1 MDPLLHVLIF
11 TFLAFKIS
19 GGFLIIHVQKQQ
31 CLFRGKTALVS
42 NCNLTDPNQQWMWTD
57 YEKLLHVK
65 SGQCLGISKS
75 SAASSRSI
83 FIDCPQAPSWTCHK
97 KEGLLQVANSSL
109 FLSKQGPKVMIK
121 MGKKYPHS
129 WKQISIDDKG
139 NSTYENLCP
148 HKDLQDT
155 EPPVQNSRITSSPFS
170 AIPSIPENFL
180 RSSTELY
187 IRNITENYSKYINE
201 KLHFTLKSSAVP
213 GKSWIPTTTSH
224 YFSITEKSGR
234 GEAGKCPIALA
245 EWRVS
250 SQSIHLQW
258 STSGALCNFTL
269 TCRSDNASHPDC
281 QPVQTANRSYECSYS
296 GLEAGTLYHLRI
308 FSLSDTESS
317 DISLQTDPLPPAKF
331 EIKKEKTTSTSL
343 QVWWSPS
350 PGKVDWYELQLS
362 DHHNKKIQN
371 VSIRG
376 GISRTEETFSNLTP
390 GSKYN
395 VIITAVSG
403 NKSTSAVHI
412 SGSTAPSPVQN
423 IQISVKTDTIHVS
436 WLPGSGNVDRY
447 RLVLL
452 DVERLVREINHE
464 ERLTS
469 YTFLGLTAGHLYN
482 LTIIAEAAGLQSYSF
497 KLVRTAPAE
506 VSDLMVTSDGSLDTL
521 KVKWKR
527 PPGSLNFY
535 NITLSH
541 LGAIKEIKTLQPH
554 VTEVQ
559 FDKLTPGSL
568 YQVTVSTISGELFTD
583 KMATGRT
590 VPQKVSELKASSG
603 WLKSLRVSWLPP
615 AGDWER
621 YYIVL
626 YNLSS
631 VLLNATLE
639 KDRREYDIQ
648 DIELIPGRQYEVA
661 VIVESGGLQ
670 NTARCKG
677 RTAPQP
683 VLQLR
688 VKHTNESS
696 LSVMWVTPVAEWDKY
711 TVSVEDRGL
720 TIINKALVKEAKEY
734 TFSNLV
740 PGRKYT
746 AKVTS
751 ISGDLNNSTSVEGRT
766 VPAQVTN
773 LHVTNQGTTNN
784 LFTNWTKALGDV
796 ESYQVL
802 LIHENVVIKNESVSS
817 ETNRYH
823 FHSLKTGGLYSVVV
837 TTISGGISSRQTIAE
852 GRTVPSSVTGVT
864 VNNLGRT
871 DYLSVSWLPATG
883 DVDSYLV
890 TLSHDNQVVQT
901 LTISKALS
909 ECSFSS
915 LVPGRL
921 YDVTITTKSGK
932 YENHSFSQQR
942 TVPSSVQG
950 LTVSNSARSDY
961 LKVSWLH
968 ATGDFDN
975 YKVIIENK
983 NDFIQ
988 TKDVPKYE
996 NECVFTELI
1005 PGRQYSIT
1013 VSTQS
1018 GKSVTS
1024 QRVNGRTMPESVKE
1038 LTLSNRSTE
1047 DLQVTWLKA
1056 EGDVDQYE
1064 IQLLFNDIKV
1074 FPSIFLENTIEEYR
1088 FTALTPGRL
1097 YKILVLTISGD
1108 TQRATFIEGLTVPS
1122 AVKNIHVSPNGM
1134 TNSLKVNWSSGGGDV
1149 DSYTVTLFHQN
1160 HQRDSQNVSK
1170 QVCEHTFNK
1179 LEAGEQ
1185 YQIVVQSNSGNLH
1198 NSLTARGRTIP
1209 ASVQGLFA
1217 DHAYSSHSL
1226 LVTWHSAAGVAERYD
1241 ILLLTEQDI
1250 LLSNKS
1256 EPATAKQHRFEDLIP
1271 GKKYKVKM
1279 LTVSGGLFS
1288 TPAVTEGRTVP
1299 AAATNLKVTENTNG
1313 HLSFSWTTSQGDLDS
1328 YNIFL
1333 YNPDKSLQYRM
1344 SGDKKL
1350 QQCSFQSLLQGRMY
1364 KMVIVTHSGE
1374 LTNESSIFGRTV
1386 PAPVVHLKGSNR
1398 NMTDR
1403 LWFTWGLAP
1412 GDVDYYQLNLYNP
1425 NGTQKETWRRKD
1437 LTEWHFQGLVPGRKY
1452 TLVVVTHSGDLINTA
1467 NAEGRTAPS
1476 PPNAVSFADVANTSL
1491 SITWLGPPDWTDYDD
1506 FELQWFPRDPLTVFN
1521 PYSNSRSKGRI
1532 MYGLRPGRLYR
1543 FSVRSISGDS
1553 WKTYSQSLSGT
1564 VRTKPDKIQ
1573 NLHCRPQNSTA
1584 IACSWTPPDSD
1595 FDGYSIECK
1604 KMDTGEVE
1612 FSKRLEKERSLQN
1625 IMMLVP
1631 HKRYL
1636 VSIKVH
1642 SGDMTSE
1649 VVEDSTITMIDR
1661 PPPPPPHIRVNKK
1674 DALITKSSINFTF
1687 NCSWFSDTNGA
1698 VKYFTVVVREADS
1711 SEELKPD
1718 QQHPLPSYL
1727 EYKHNNTIRVYQTN
1741 YFASKCAENLD
1752 SNYKSFDI
1760 KLGAEMESLG
1770 GKCDPNEQKFC
1781 DGPLKPRTA
1790 YRISIR
1796 AFTQLFGEDL
1806 REFTEPLF
1814 SDTFFS
1820 LPITTESE
1828 SMFGVIEGM
1837 SAGLF
1842 LIVMLVAVTALFFY
1856 RQKVSNGHE
1865 RRTARLSIRRDRPL
1879 SVHLNLGQ
1887 KGSRRTSSP
1896 IKVNQFEVHFTK
1908 LQADSNYLLSKEYE
1922 DLKDVGRNQSCDIAL
1937 LPENRG
1943 KNRYNNILP
1952 YDTSRVKLSNVDDD
1966 PCSDY
1971 INASYIPGNN
1981 FRREYI
1987 ATQGP
1992 LPGTKDDFWKMAW
2005 EQNVHNI
2012 VMVTQCVEKGRV
2024 KCDHYW
2030 PLDRD
2035 SLYYGDLIVEMLS
2048 ESVLPEWTIRE
2059 FKICSE
2065 EQLDSK
2071 RLIRHFHYT
2080 VWPDHGV
2087 PETTQSLIQFVRT
2100 VRDYV
2105 NRTPDT
2111 GPTIVHCSAG
2121 VGRTGT
2127 FIALDRILQQLDSKD
2142 SVDIYGAVHD
2152 LRLHRVHMVQ
2162 TECQYVYLHQCVR
2175 DVLRARKL
2183 RSEQENPLFP
2193 IYENVNPEYHR
2204 DAVYSR
2210 H

>member
-1 MDPLLHVLIF
+1 MGIVSWKMDPLLHVLVF

-31 CLFRGKTALVS
+31 CLFGDKTAFVG
-42 NCNLTDPNQQWMWTD
+42 NCNLTDPNQQWSWTED
-57 YEKLLHVK
+57 EKLLHVR

-83 FIDCPQAPSWTCHK
+83 FINCPQAPSWTCHNR
-97 KEGLLQVANSSL
+97 EGLLQVANKSL
-109 FLSKQGPKVMIK
+109 FLSKQGPRVMIK
-121 MGKKYPHS
+121 RGRKYPHS
-129 WKQISIDDKG
+129 WRQIDVDDKG
-139 NSTYENLCP
+139 NPVNESLCP
-148 HKDLQDT
+148 NKDLQDAET
-155 EPPVQNSRITSSPFS
+155 PGPNSRSTSSSFK
-170 AIPSIPENFL
+170 AITSIPENFL
-180 RSSTELY
+180 MSNTELF
-187 IRNITENYSKYINE
+187 IKNSTENYSKNISENLPLNLNLSVVTE
-201 KLHFTLKSSAVP
+201 
-213 GKSWIPTTTSH
+213 KSWISTPTYHYFTTT
-224 YFSITEKSGR
+224 EKGGR
-234 GEAGKCPIALA
+234 GAPEKCTIALA

-250 SQSIHLQW
+250 SRSLYLRW
-258 STSGALCNFTL
+258 SAAGAPCNFTL
-269 TCRSDNASHPDC
+269 TCRSENASLPAC
-281 QPVQTANRSYECSYS
+281 LPVQRANQSYECSYE
-296 GLEAGTLYHLRI
+296 GLEAGTVYHLRI
-308 FSLSDTESS
+308 VSLADSETS
-317 DISLQTDPLPPAKF
+317 DIALQTDPLPPAKF
-331 EIKKEKTTSTSL
+331 EIKTEKTTSTSL

-350 PGKVDWYELQLS
+350 SGRVDWYDLQLS
-362 DHHNKKIQN
+362 DDNNKKIQN
-371 VSIRG
+371 TSIQG
-376 GISRTEETFSNLTP
+376 GISRMEEIFSNLTP

-395 VIITAVSG
+395 VFITAVAG
-403 NKSTSAVHI
+403 NKSTPAIHI
-412 SGSTAPSPVQN
+412 RGSTAPSPVQN
-423 IQISVKTDTIHVS
+423 IQTTVSSDTVHVS
-436 WLPGSGNVDRY
+436 WSPGSGNVDQY

-452 DVERLVREINHE
+452 DEEQLVHEISLE
-464 ERLTS
+464 EHLTS
-469 YTFLGLTAGHLYN
+469 YTFLGLTPGHLYN
-482 LTIIAEAAGLQSYSF
+482 LTVIAEAAGLQSYNF
-497 KLVRTAPAE
+497 KLARTVPAE

-521 KVKWKR
+521 KVTWKR
-527 PPGSLNFY
+527 PPGSVNFY

-541 LGAIKEIKTLQPH
+541 LGAIKEIRSLQPQ

-603 WLKSLRVSWLPP
+603 WLNSLRVSWLPP
-615 AGDWER
+615 AGEWER

-626 YNLSS
+626 FNRST
-631 VLLNATLE
+631 VLLNTTLE
-639 KDRREYDIQ
+639 KDRREYIIQ
-648 DIELIPGRQYEVA
+648 ALGLIPGRQYEVA
-661 VIVESGGLQ
+661 VIAESGGLQ

-688 VKHTNESS
+688 VKHANESS
-696 LSVMWVTPVAEWDKY
+696 LSVMWVTPVAEWDSY
-711 TVSVEDRGL
+711 TVSLEDRGL

-746 AKVTS
+746 ARVTS

-773 LHVTNQGTTNN
+773 LHVTNQGTTNS
-784 LFTNWTKALGDV
+784 LFTSWTWALGDV
-796 ESYQVL
+796 DSYQVL

-817 ETNRYH
+817 ETNKYH
-823 FHSLKTGGLYSVVV
+823 FQSLKAGGLYSVVV
-837 TTISGGISSRQTIAE
+837 TTVSGGILSRQTIAE
-852 GRTVPSSVTGVT
+852 GRTVPSSVSGVT
-864 VNNLGRT
+864 VNNLGRS

-883 DVDSYLV
+883 EVDSYV
-890 TLSHDNQVVQT
+890 ITLSHDNQAVQT

-975 YKVIIENK
+975 YKVTIENK

-988 TKDVPKYE
+988 TKDVPKSE
-996 NECVFTELI
+996 NECVFTELV
-1005 PGRQYSIT
+1005 PGRQYSII

-1018 GKSVTS
+1018 GKDVTS
-1024 QRVNGRTMPESVKE
+1024 QRVNGRTRPETVKE

-1047 DLQVTWLKA
+1047 DLLVTWSRA

-1074 FPSIFLENTIEEYR
+1074 FPSIFLGNTIEKYW

-1108 TQRATFIEGLTVPS
+1108 THCATFIEGLTVPS

-1134 TNSLKVNWSSGGGDV
+1134 TNSLRVNWSAGGGDV

-1160 HQRDSQNVSK
+1160 HQLDSQTVSK
-1170 QVCEHTFNK
+1170 HVFERTFNK

-1185 YQIVVQSNSGNLH
+1185 YRVVVQSNSGNLH
-1198 NSLTARGRTIP
+1198 NSLTAHGRTIP

-1226 LVTWHSAAGVAERYD
+1226 IVTWHSAAGVAERYD
-1241 ILLLTEQDI
+1241 ILLLTEQGI

-1256 EPATAKQHRFEDLIP
+1256 EPATAKQHKFEDLMP
-1271 GKKYKVKM
+1271 GKKYRVQM

-1288 TPAVTEGRTVP
+1288 TQAETEGRTDRS
-1299 AAATNLKVTENTNG
+1299 LQDRI
-1313 HLSFSWTTSQGDLDS
+1313 QGDR
-1328 YNIFL
+1328 N
-1333 YNPDKSLQYRM
+1333 
-1344 SGDKKL
+1344 L
-1350 QQCSFQSLLQGRMY
+1350 QQCSFHNLQQGRMY
-1364 KMVIVTHSGE
+1364 KMVIVTHSGD
-1374 LTNESSIFGRTV
+1374 LTNESSTFGRTV
-1386 PAPVVHLKGSNR
+1386 PAPVTHLRATNR
-1398 NMTDR
+1398 NMTDS
-1403 LWFTWGLAP
+1403 LWFTWELAS
-1412 GDVDYYQLNLYNP
+1412 GDVDYYELNLYNP
-1425 NGTQKETWRRKD
+1425 NGTQKETWQRKD
-1437 LTEWHFQGLVPGRKY
+1437 LREWHFQSLVPGRKY
-1452 TLVVVTHSGDLINTA
+1452 TLVVVTHSGDLTNRA
-1467 NAEGRTAPS
+1467 EAEGRTAPS
-1476 PPNAVSFADVANTSL
+1476 PPSVVSFADVANTSL
-1491 SITWLGPPDWTDYDD
+1491 SITWRGPPDWTDYDD

-1521 PYSNSRSKGRI
+1521 PYVKSRSNGRI
-1532 MYGLRPGRLYR
+1532 VYGLRPGRLYT
-1543 FSVRSISGDS
+1543 FSIRSVSGDN
-1553 WKTYSQSLSGT
+1553 WKTYSLSLSGT

-1612 FSKRLEKERSLQN
+1612 FSKRIEKERSLQN
-1625 IMMLVP
+1625 IMTLVP

-1636 VSIKVH
+1636 VSIKVQ

-1661 PPPPPPHIRVNKK
+1661 PPPPPPYIRVNKK
-1674 DALITKSSINFTF
+1674 EALITKSSINFTF

-1698 VKYFTVVVREADS
+1698 VKYFTVVVREADGN
-1711 SEELKPD
+1711 EELKPD

-1727 EYKHNNTIRVYQTN
+1727 EYKHNNSIHIYQTN

-1796 AFTQLFGEDL
+1796 AFTQLFSEDL

-1828 SMFGVIEGM
+1828 PMFGVIEGV

-1842 LIVMLVAVTALFFY
+1842 LIVMLVAVTALFVY

-1865 RRTARLSIRRDRPL
+1865 RPTARLSIRRDRPL

-1887 KGSRRTSSP
+1887 RGSRRTTSP
-1896 IKVNQFEVHFTK
+1896 IKVNQFEAHFTK

-2030 PLDRD
+2030 PLDQD

-2100 VRDYV
+2100 VRDYI

-2142 SVDIYGAVHD
+2142 SVDIYGSVHD